1 MLFSFLVRKAPVSP
15 SAVALGVAAALAS
28 FAVFAADST
37 QTESLETV
45 VVTATRSLASART
58 APSALTVISAAEIRK
73 SGVETVFE
81 AIRKLGGFVGKQDL
95 SNGGNDTIDL
105 RGFGDATHSN
115 TVVLINGIRVSE
127 TDLSGARLSGVPID
141 QIERIEVQRGGSSVL
156 WGEGA
161 TSGVIHVVLKDGAAL
176 TSGPRSNVGVSIDS
190 LGGYVMNGSTAA
202 KVGAW
207 TLDATVRRQTS
218 PGYRSNAQSD
228 NDVYSVGAALAEGA
242 WSQQLRLMRD
252 EQFSQWPGPL
262 TFDELRQDRRQSTDD
277 ASWGRAVQ
285 TRLISNTQWQEGAW
299 LAQLD
304 ASARYRSTNQAY
316 YGRESA
322 SAVSNQ
328 QLSPKLSYDWDL
340 SWGQWLQTV
349 GVDFQHWKR
358 GTPEGSSPQSGLQ
371 INRAVYAYSDVSIQG
386 GTRVNA
392 GVRRE
397 FVKKRETTSS
407 SGYERSDAVTS
418 AELGLSQ
425 ALNAQWQVYGRAAR
439 SFRLANFD
447 ENASTPNGQPLL
459 PQTSQDRELGLR
471 WASQGAAFNARV
483 FRQDTT
489 HEILYLDLTPL
500 DQDYCCNRNID
511 PVRRQGVE
519 VDGKW
524 PVTDKVTVTGSA
536 QSLSARFHEGP
547 YAGKQRVLVSP
558 RSATARVWVALSD
571 SQSVHLGAQYLSSS
585 RFSDDFDNT
594 CPTRI
599 PAQVSFDA
607 GYSVERD
614 GWRMGLVVSNLGDR
628 LNYANAY
635 MCQYGYVYPDPGQVI
650 KASLSK
656 QF

>member
-1 MLFSFLVRKAPVSP
+1 MLFLFLVRKAPVSP
-15 SAVALGVAAALAS
+15 SAVALGAAAALVSLSAE
-28 FAVFAADST
+28 AAAPAP
-37 QTESLETV
+37 TESLDTV
-45 VVTATRSLASART
+45 VVTATRSPASART
-58 APSALTVISAAEIRK
+58 ATSALTVISADEIRK
-73 SGVETVFE
+73 SGVDTVFE

-105 RGFGDATHSN
+105 RGFGDATHAN

-127 TDLSGARLSGVPID
+127 TDLSSARLSGVPVD

-176 TSGPRSNVGVSIDS
+176 VGPRSSLGGSIDS
-190 LGGYVMNGSTAA
+190 LGGYVLHGATAA

-207 TLDATVRRQTS
+207 ALDATVRRQTN
-218 PGYRSNAQSD
+218 PGYRRNAQSD
-228 NDVYSVGAALAEGA
+228 NDVYSVGASLAEGA

-277 ASWGRAVQ
+277 SSWGKSVQ
-285 TRLISNTQWQEGAW
+285 TRLISNTQWQAGPW
-299 LAQLD
+299 MAQLD
-304 ASARYRSTNQAY
+304 ASARYRSTTSTY
-316 YGRESA
+316 YGSESD

-328 QLSPKLSYDWDL
+328 QVSPKLSYDLDL

-358 GTPEGSSPQSGLQ
+358 GTPEGSAPNSGLQ
-371 INRAVYAYSDVSIQG
+371 INRAVYAYSDVTVNG

-397 FVKKRETTSS
+397 FVNKRETTSW
-407 SGYERSDAVTS
+407 SGYERRDAVTS
-418 AELGLSQ
+418 AEFGVSQ
-425 ALNAQWQVYGRAAR
+425 AVNDQWQVYGRAAR

-471 WASQGAAFNARV
+471 WAAQGAAFNARV

-489 HEILYLDLTPL
+489 HEILYLDLNPL
-500 DQDYCCNRNID
+500 DRDLCCNRNID

-524 PVTDKVTVTGSA
+524 PVTAKVTVTGSA
-536 QSLSARFHEGP
+536 QSLSARFSEGP

-571 SQSVHLGAQYLSSS
+571 SQSIHLGAQYLSSS
-585 RFSDDFDNT
+585 RFGDDFDNT

-599 PAQVSFDA
+599 PAQVSVDA
-607 GYSVERD
+607 GYSFERD

-635 MCQYGYVYPDPGQVI
+635 MCQYGYAYPDPGQVI